1 MPGHLLGVFEPSVVF
16 QVNRDA
22 GRPPGVTSDGGQK
35 TRRLG
40 SFPEIA
46 ARALYRF
53 SARPVTAVPTKIT
66 LWNRAVRSEGPAA
79 TMSRSRS
86 ARAGDARA
94 FGSLPPFSPARAVMI
109 VIIDF
114 EFQHRAHTG
123 KAVSD
128 SLTNYRCKKCGS

>member
-22 GRPPGVTSDGGQK
+22 GRPPGVTSDGVRK
-35 TRRLG
+35 PAALARFR
-40 SFPEIA
+40 IA

-53 SARPVTAVPTKIT
+53 SARPVTAVPTEIT

-94 FGSLPPFSPARAVMI
+94 FRALCRL
-109 VIIDF
+109 F
-114 EFQHRAHTG
+114 RRRAP
-123 KAVSD
+123 
-128 SLTNYRCKKCGS
+128 L